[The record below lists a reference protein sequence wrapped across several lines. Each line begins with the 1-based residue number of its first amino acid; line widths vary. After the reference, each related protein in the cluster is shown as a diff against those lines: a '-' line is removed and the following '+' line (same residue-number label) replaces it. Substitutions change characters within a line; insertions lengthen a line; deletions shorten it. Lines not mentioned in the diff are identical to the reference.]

1 MSVRR
6 ISAVL
11 CTALALTFAGGS
23 AALAHATDSPSH
35 SSTTDDSC
43 PTGDPTVMRGT
54 SGNDMLDARTD
65 SRITTICGFGGDDT
79 IIANN
84 NGDKIYGGPGN
95 DIIYGGPGIDYIE
108 GQGGDDTI
116 LDCTPNLTDCKSIT
130 PGYTYTGGGAADTI
144 LGQTG
149 NDTINSKD
157 GAPDTLVD
165 GGTGHNNCIFDDRV
179 SDNVKNC

>member
-1 MSVRR
+1 MLVRR

-23 AALAHATDSPSH
+23 AALAHATDSSSH
-35 SSTTDDSC
+35 SSTIDDSC

-54 SGNDMLDARTD
+54 SGDDRLDANTD
-65 SRITTICGFGGDDT
+65 SRITTICGFGGNDT

-84 NGDKIYGGPGN
+84 NGDKIYGGPG
-95 DIIYGGPGIDYIE
+95 DDTIYGGTGNDYIE
-108 GQGGDDTI
+108 GQGGGDKI
-116 LDCTPNLTDCKSIT
+116 FDCLRADLDCKSIQD
-130 PGYTYTGGGAADTI
+130 GGGVDTI

-157 GAPDTLVD
+157 GVTDTLVD
-165 GGTGHNNCIFDDRV
+165 GGTGNNNCIFDV
-179 SDNVKNC
+179 SDHPKNC